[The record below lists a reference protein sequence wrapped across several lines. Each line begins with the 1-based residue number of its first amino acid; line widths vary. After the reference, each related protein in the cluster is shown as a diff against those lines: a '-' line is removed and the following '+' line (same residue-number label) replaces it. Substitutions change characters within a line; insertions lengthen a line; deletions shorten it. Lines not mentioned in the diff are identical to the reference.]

1 MTQPIVDVNKRVGQL
16 VALRDKMDEIKERHK
31 EELKPLEEAKNLLE
45 AWFLQYLNENNLK
58 NAKTENGTVSIRVD
72 ASATVADGEAF
83 RLWIIEK
90 NAFEF
95 ADIRAN
101 KTTVREYVEKE
112 GVPPPGVNF
121 STRQAVG
128 CRRA

>member
-1 MTQPIVDVNKRVGQL
+1 MTNVIVDVNKRVEQFI
-16 VALRDKMDEIKERHK
+16 ALRDKIDEMKERHK
-31 EELKPLEEAKNLLE
+31 QELAPLEDAKKLLE
-45 AWFLQYLNENNLK
+45 AWFLQYLQDNNLQ
-58 NAKTENGTVSIRVD
+58 NAKTGAGTVSIRQD

-83 RLWIIEK
+83 RLWIIE
-90 NAFEF
+90 NDAFQF

-101 KTTVREYVEKE
+101 KTTVREFVEKE

-121 STRQAVG
+121 SIRQAIG